1 MRSTVRS
8 SSQSATSSQTR
19 QNILDGLRQRI
30 RQIENRT
37 PQFSVSACAHSQNEL
52 AAGSPSGLPVEDGGI
67 FPCNA
72 RTPMSSSSPI
82 SFNHPGKQPGSSSQ
96 PGRQQLVNAWTLG
109 NASLDYL
116 VGPHGLEADG
126 VHELKPYFAAN
137 ENDQRTSNWA
147 ARWSA
152 ARLFL
157 LALLNRR
164 FAALGA
170 EAQQSGPGILW
181 CWPRIMAQEFGDLY
195 DPGLEAPGPGVPGI
209 KSTSITIVEPARSQ
223 DVLWA
228 MEEGLKSNAL
238 ACVVGVL
245 DDVDLTPARRL
256 ALVAQTHN
264 VPALILTNPRTPP
277 MAATA
282 TRWRVAPMPSAQH
295 PIAANLPG
303 RPRLQLSLERR
314 RSHSIVGATSQVM
327 VEWDQEARAFGLP
340 RDALNTLPDHS
351 WHSDHLRRWAL

>member
-1 MRSTVRS
+1 
-8 SSQSATSSQTR
+8 
-19 QNILDGLRQRI
+19 
-30 RQIENRT
+30 
-37 PQFSVSACAHSQNEL
+37 
-52 AAGSPSGLPVEDGGI
+52 
-67 FPCNA
+67 
-72 RTPMSSSSPI
+72 
-82 SFNHPGKQPGSSSQ
+82 PGKQPGSSSQ

>member
-1 MRSTVRS
+1 
-8 SSQSATSSQTR
+8 
-19 QNILDGLRQRI
+19 
-30 RQIENRT
+30 ENRT
-37 PQFSVSACAHSQNEL
+37 PQFSVSACTHSPNEL

-67 FPCNA
+67 FPRNA
-72 RTPMSSSSPI
+72 RTPMSSSSPLP
-82 SFNHPGKQPGSSSQ
+82 FNQTGKRSGKQS
-96 PGRQQLVNAWTLG
+96 GRQPDAGPQSGPRPRVDAWTLG
-109 NASLDYL
+109 HASFDYL
-116 VGPHGLEADG
+116 VGPHGLETDG
-126 VHELKPYFAAN
+126 VHEIKPHFAAS

-164 FAALGA
+164 FAALGV

-181 CWPRIMAQEFGDLY
+181 CWPRIMAQEFGELY
-195 DPGLEAPGPGVPGI
+195 DPGLDGPGSDVPGI
-209 KSTSITIVEPARSQ
+209 TSTSMTIVEPARSQ

-228 MEEGLKSNAL
+228 MEEGLKSNAV

-256 ALVAQTHN
+256 ALVAQTNN
-264 VPALILTNPRTPP
+264 VPALVLTSPRTPS

-303 RPRLQLSLERR
+303 RPRLQLNLERR
-314 RSHSIVGATSQVM
+314 RSHSIAGATSEVAI
-327 VEWDQEARAFGLP
+327 EWDGEARAFGP
-340 RDALNTLPDHS
+340 ARDTRNSLPDHS
-351 WHSDHLRRWAL
+351 WHSDDLRQRAL